1 MIVTYT
7 VERML
12 KTYEESMKLNL
23 DGMEINDDVIK
34 SICAD
39 EESLILWLKSEYHPQ
54 ILTDELYRMIEYYN
68 YVNKIKN
75 KSFYKHLLTWIIIN
89 KMCLVVLNNSKKFTT
104 CFDDKLNEVL
114 LKRFSEFLNDFSRL
128 LGI

>member
-68 YVNKIKN
+68 YVSKIKN
-75 KSFYKHLLTWIIIN
+75 KSFYKDLLTWIIIN

-104 CFDDKLNEVL
+104 SFDDKLNEVL

>member
-12 KTYEESMKLNL
+12 KTYVESMKLNL
-23 DGMEINDDVIK
+23 DNLDINDAVIENI
-34 SICAD
+34 SAN

-54 ILTDELYRMIEYYN
+54 ILTDEIHRMIDNYN
-68 YVNKIKN
+68 YVSKIKT
-75 KSFYKHLLTWIIIN
+75 KSFYKHLLTWIILN

-104 CFDDKLNEVL
+104 CYDHKLNEVL
-114 LKRFSEFLNDFSRL
+114 LKRFSEFLNYFSRL

>member
-104 CFDDKLNEVL
+104 CYDHKLNEVL
-114 LKRFSEFLNDFSRL
+114 LKRFSEFLNYFSRL